1 MFQAV
6 FLVTLLQMVLVK
18 FSELS
23 TSSED
28 RSKDYPR
35 KLPKTFKKT
44 IFQDNCGRLFL
55 KLSYLSSIIFLFI
68 SVKIYFSDFNFP

>member
-1 MFQAV
+1 MFEAV

-28 RSKDYPR
+28 RCKDYPR

-44 IFQDNCGRLFL
+44 IFQITVVDCF
-55 KLSYLSSIIFLFI
+55 
-68 SVKIYFSDFNFP
+68 

>member
-18 FSELS
+18 LSELS
-23 TSSED
+23 TGSDD
-28 RSKDYPR
+28 RYKDYPR

-55 KLSYLSSIIFLFI
+55 KLSYLSSVIFFIHLNKNLF
-68 SVKIYFSDFNFP
+68 FRF

>member
-18 FSELS
+18 LSELS
-23 TSSED
+23 TGSDD
-28 RSKDYPR
+28 RYKDYPR

-55 KLSYLSSIIFLFI
+55 KLSYSSSVIFFIHLNKNLF
-68 SVKIYFSDFNFP
+68 FRF

>member
-23 TSSED
+23 TGSDD
-28 RSKDYPR
+28 RYKDYPR

-55 KLSYLSSIIFLFI
+55 KLSYLSSVIFFYT
-68 SVKIYFSDFNFP
+68 SQ

>member
-6 FLVTLLQMVLVK
+6 SLVTLLQMVLVK

-23 TSSED
+23 TGSDD
-28 RSKDYPR
+28 RYKDYPR

-55 KLSYLSSIIFLFI
+55 KLSYLSSVIFFIHLNKNLF
-68 SVKIYFSDFNFP
+68 FRF

>member
-1 MFQAV
+1 MFQVV

-44 IFQDNCGRLFL
+44 IFQDNCG
-55 KLSYLSSIIFLFI
+55 
-68 SVKIYFSDFNFP
+68 

>member
-23 TSSED
+23 TGSDD
-28 RSKDYPR
+28 RYKDYPR

-55 KLSYLSSIIFLFI
+55 KLSYLSSVIFFI
-68 SVKIYFSDFNFP
+68 HLNKNVFFRF

>member
-23 TSSED
+23 TGSDD
-28 RSKDYPR
+28 RYKDYPR

-55 KLSYLSSIIFLFI
+55 KLSYSSSVIFFIHLNKNLF
-68 SVKIYFSDFNFP
+68 FRF

>member
-23 TSSED
+23 TGSDD
-28 RSKDYPR
+28 RYKDYPR

-55 KLSYLSSIIFLFI
+55 KLSYLSSAIFFIHLNKNLF
-68 SVKIYFSDFNFP
+68 FRF